1 MLTIKKHVAERLH
14 DKYASLVTEPALSCD
29 DFAGFLEYPPD
40 DKLGDLAF
48 PCFRL
53 SKELRKAPPVIASTL
68 AEGLSDEI
76 IGEATVAGG
85 YLQHKDK
92 PRLLRKAHPP
102 NPRKG
107 ENTAPSTSARAKP

>member
-53 SKELRKAPPVIASTL
+53 SKELR
-68 AEGLSDEI
+68 EG
-76 IGEATVAGG
+76 AAG
-85 YLQHKDK
+85 DRVD
-92 PRLLRKAHPP
+92 PRRRSLGR
-102 NPRKG
+102 NNR
-107 ENTAPSTSARAKP
+107 